1 MFGLRKL
8 FKGEIALPEALKSE
22 LESWQNMPVPVL
34 DEAHFHVRYVVL
46 DIASSGLDP
55 DKDRLLG
62 IAATA
67 VSQAGTLLPSDACYV
82 DLSLDSDEEGRARQW
97 IAFLHFIGKS
107 PLVAYHEPY
116 AGAFLRQAIK
126 QQLGIDFEAQWLDL
140 AWLLPSMF
148 EEKAHSVLP
157 LDRWIE
163 LLGLEAGL
171 GRRDAME
178 NTLLLARLF
187 QMLLRRASA
196 KGVDTAAALIG
207 EAQASSFLR
216 RTH

>member
-8 FKGEIALPEALKSE
+8 FKGDLALADDLKAAL
-22 LESWQNMPVPVL
+22 LSWQQLPAPIL
-34 DEAHFHVRYVVL
+34 DEAHFHIRYIVL
-46 DIASSGLDP
+46 DIASTGLDP

-62 IAATA
+62 VAATA
-67 VSQAGTLLPSDACYV
+67 ISQAGTLLPSDACYL
-82 DLSLDSDEEGRARQW
+82 DLSSESDEAGWARQW
-97 IAFLHFIGKS
+97 IGFLRFIGKS
-107 PLVAYHEPY
+107 PLVVYHEPY
-116 AGAFLRQAIK
+116 AGAFLRQAIGRH
-126 QQLGIDFEAQWLDL
+126 LGIDFEARWLDL

-163 LLGLEAGL
+163 LLGLEAGH

-187 QMLLRRASA
+187 QMLLCRASS
-196 KGVDTAAALIG
+196 KGVDSAASLIS